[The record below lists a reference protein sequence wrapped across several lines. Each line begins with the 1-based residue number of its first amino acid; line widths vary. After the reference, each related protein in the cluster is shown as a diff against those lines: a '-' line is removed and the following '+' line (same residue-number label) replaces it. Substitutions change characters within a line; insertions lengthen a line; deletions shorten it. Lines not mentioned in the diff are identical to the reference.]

1 MILPLAGITESLG
14 TDRGESGMECSLASR
29 SVGSLLPQPQG
40 LGAAGPGCQ
49 VPGPGPRH
57 TGRAGAVGCEAR
69 RLGALLG
76 TEVSGALSSRMIN
89 FFGTR
94 LGLRGK
100 GLG

>member
-1 MILPLAGITESLG
+1 
-14 TDRGESGMECSLASR
+14 MECSLASR
-29 SVGSLLPQPQG
+29 SVGSLLLQPVVWAWG
-40 LGAAGPGCQ
+40 LQAQRCQ

-57 TGRAGAVGCEAR
+57 IGQAGAVGCEAR

-76 TEVSGALSSRMIN
+76 TEVSGALNSRMIN
-89 FFGTR
+89 LTGTC